1 MIHICKSNPDAT
13 PRSSPFFLLPLLPPH
28 SLLTVPLSSSG
39 SCCIKCAKNVCVS
52 PTSGTAPSISPPPP
66 SPSVSPHLLLL
77 PFPRVFFV
85 SSLYFC
91 LILDALTKHSW
102 NFHENNSNSQHSGD
116 SEEVR
121 DFLQI
126 IIKLLQYRTRVSVA
140 YRYS

>member
-1 MIHICKSNPDAT
+1 MIHICKSNPHAA
-13 PRSSPFFLLPLLPPH
+13 PRSSPFFLLRLLPQH

-52 PTSGTAPSISPPPP
+52 PTSPTSPGLP
-66 SPSVSPHLLLL
+66 SPRHLLLL
-77 PFPRVFFV
+77 PFPRPFPV
-85 SSLYFC
+85 SPFYFC

-126 IIKLLQYRTRVSVA
+126 IIKLLQHRTPGSVA